1 MASPVCQQLFP
12 IPKAPSH
19 TDGSHPAIHGG
30 LHIHTGISHVKH
42 FLFSDTCRFYNIIDN
57 RRIRLYR
64 YSLPLPEYKIKM
76 PEYKIKKSFAKICG
90 DKGYGCFMVF
100 IGCHG

>member
-12 IPKAPSH
+12 IPESPC
-19 TDGSHPAIHGG
+19 HPDRSYTTIYCR

-64 YSLPLPEYKIKM
+64 YSLPLPEYKIK
-76 PEYKIKKSFAKICG
+76 KSFAKICG